1 MNDIYIA
8 IAVIIAYLIGSISS
22 AVLVCQA
29 MRLPDPRTHGSN
41 NPGATNVLR
50 IGGKFPA
57 LLTFIGDILK
67 GIVPVFIGQLLGFSP
82 MVISFLLFAAFV
94 GHLYPVFFGF
104 KGGKGIATFFGGLM
118 VLHWPLGLLVLLTWF
133 IVALLTRYSSLAAL
147 FASLLS
153 LVYNLCIGLAGYY
166 PALILM
172 ILFIYW
178 RHRSNI
184 KRLLAGTESRIGKKR

>member
-1 MNDIYIA
+1 MTDIYIA

-57 LLTFIGDILK
+57 LLTFVGDILK
-67 GIVPVFIGQLLGFSP
+67 GMIPVFVGQLLGFSP
-82 MVISFLLFAAFV
+82 LVISFLLFAAFV

-147 FASLLS
+147 LSSLLS
-153 LVYNLCIGLAGYY
+153 LVYNLWIGLIAYY

-184 KRLLAGTESRIGKKR
+184 KRLLAGTESRIGKKK

>member
-1 MNDIYIA
+1 MIGIYIA

-22 AVLVCQA
+22 AVLVCRA
-29 MRLPDPRTHGSN
+29 MRLPDPRKHGSN

-67 GIVPVFIGQLLGFSP
+67 GIIPVLLGKAFGFSP
-82 MVISFLLFAAFV
+82 LVVGFLLFAAFI

-104 KGGKGIATFFGGLM
+104 KGGKGIATFFGGL
-118 VLHWPLGLLVLLTWF
+118 VALNAPLGLAVLITWF

-147 FASLLS
+147 VASLLV
-153 LVYNLCIGLAGYY
+153 LLFNAWIGLAAYY

-178 RHRSNI
+178 RHRGNL
-184 KRLLAGTESRIGKKR
+184 KRLLSGTESKIGKKK